1 MDALITAS
9 NALFA
14 STTGFTLASVVD
26 FAGSLILILI
36 GMGLGVFQAL
46 LPWLMVLAA
55 IGVVIG
61 LVYAGFRFFRH

>member
-1 MDALITAS
+1 MDTLIS
-9 NALFA
+9 SSSALFT
-14 STTGFTLASVVD
+14 STTGFSLDSVVD
-26 FAGSLILILI
+26 FAGSQILILI

-46 LPWLMVLAA
+46 LPWLMILAA